1 MLTRKEAIEKHRI
14 FWDGIYQYCQGQLK
28 NPRSTRFD
36 PYVTQRLVYK
46 KMFPGREFLRY
57 FHFLCEYV
65 IENARDCYSC
75 PLVWENGR
83 CGPTGSE
90 YEKFLNAVNFWEATQ
105 IAIKIRDLPEREE

>member
-1 MLTRKEAIEKHRI
+1 MTDL
-14 FWDGIYQYCQGQLK
+14 
-28 NPRSTRFD
+28 N
-36 PYVTQRLVYK
+36 

-65 IENARDCYSC
+65 IKNARDCYSC

-90 YEKFLNAVNFWEATQ
+90 YENF
-105 IAIKIRDLPEREE
+105 